1 MESAGTSLRWRVT
14 EKALQVK
21 WWCSHAEALRVNI
34 HVRMG
39 GVGIYMRSSRRSLA
53 AVVIKGA
60 GTALRWR
67 VTKKALQ
74 ASK

>member
-1 MESAGTSLRWRVT
+1 MEGAGTSLRWRVT
-14 EKALQVK
+14 EKALQVE
-21 WWCSHAEALRVNI
+21 WWCSHAEALRVNT
-34 HVRMG
+34 HVRIG
-39 GVGIYMRSSRRSLA
+39 GVGIYTRSSRRSLA
-53 AVVIKGA
+53 AEVIKGA